1 MTNISSKIVLPE
13 TLRLDVRVRAALSG
27 LSNLF
32 TNANR
37 RHYLVTQEEP
47 VRLLLGNKS
56 DLEAKRE
63 VEKAEAAEFA
73 RTHNMIF
80 LETSALMSHEV
91 EYAFEVITS
100 EILAKPGISQP
111 PTTSAW
117 PPDHSIIKVG
127 EAQEV
132 TEMRRARRWC

>member
-1 MTNISSKIVLPE
+1 M
-13 TLRLDVRVRAALSG
+13 SG
-27 LSNLF
+27 LSNLY
-32 TNANR
+32 TNAHR
-37 RHYLVTQEEP
+37 RHHLVTQEEP

-100 EILAKPGISQP
+100 EILAKPWTSQP
-111 PTTSAW
+111 LTTSAW